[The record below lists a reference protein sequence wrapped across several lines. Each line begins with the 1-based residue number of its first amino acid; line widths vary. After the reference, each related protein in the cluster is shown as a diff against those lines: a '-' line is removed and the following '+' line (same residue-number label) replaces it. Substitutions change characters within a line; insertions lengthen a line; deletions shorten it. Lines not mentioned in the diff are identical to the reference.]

1 MRHKKKQIT
10 TSQHSKKVSPSSST
24 CSWLLMKSFPPLR
37 SRWWLFPSYL
47 PRCRATLRQMA
58 TAQRPQRAQCVL
70 GRFRGGAPRR
80 RAKGLK
86 NMARW
91 KCPKV
96 KSWSS
101 YCWWVY
107 MQPLRYIDIFVVGS
121 PWLTMST
128 TNTHLSR
135 IINKW
140 VLQFSSIWAL
150 RPFSTCFALKYPA
163 KWQSDP
169 ASFFLDAFFLD
180 IQILHLD
187 MVLPPAFLVCILS
200 CHTTHIIDE
209 KEAAI
214 CNIHIFFHLFVDSI
228 GINTILVQI
237 LSKYSQYPFHS
248 YN

>member
-1 MRHKKKQIT
+1 
-10 TSQHSKKVSPSSST
+10 
-24 CSWLLMKSFPPLR
+24 MKSFPPL
-37 SRWWLFPSYL
+37 
-47 PRCRATLRQMA
+47 RCRATLRQMA

-96 KSWSS
+96 KGWSS
-101 YCWWVY
+101 ICWWIY
-107 MQPLRYIDIFVVGS
+107 MQPLRYFDIFAVGS

-169 ASFFLDAFFLD
+169 ASFFLDVFFWISRFFIWTCSCYL
-180 IQILHLD
+180 LSSF
-187 MVLPPAFLVCILS
+187 ASCLVTR
-200 CHTTHIIDE
+200 HT
-209 KEAAI
+209 
-214 CNIHIFFHLFVDSI
+214 S
-228 GINTILVQI
+228 
-237 LSKYSQYPFHS
+237 
-248 YN
+248 